1 MCAFGKLLYNNSLFG
16 FGIFELGFKNM
27 RAVIQR
33 VSKASVRISDKTAGQ
48 IKHGLVVLAAIGE
61 DNSDQDITYMAE
73 KIANLRIFEDDAGKM
88 NKSVLEVKGGILA
101 ISNFTLY
108 GDVRRGRRPDF
119 TSAAKPD
126 KAKPL
131 FDKFVE
137 LLKGYSL
144 KVEVGEFQAMM
155 DVELVNSGPVTILLD
170 SKKSF

>member
-1 MCAFGKLLYNNSLFG
+1 
-16 FGIFELGFKNM
+16 M

-33 VSKASVRISDKTAGQ
+33 VSKASVKISDKVAGQ
-48 IKHGLVVLAAIGE
+48 IGQGLVGLAAIAE
-61 DNSDQDITYMAE
+61 DDSDQDISYMSE
-73 KIANLRIFEDDAGKM
+73 KIANLRIFEDESGKM
-88 NKSVLEVKGGILA
+88 NKSILEVKGEILA

-108 GDVRRGRRPDF
+108 GDIRKGRRPDF

-137 LLKGYSL
+137 LLKGRGL

-155 DVELVNSGPVTILLD
+155 DVELVNDGPVTILLD
-170 SKKSF
+170 SKKTF